1 MSKQQYRTEMG
12 IISDI
17 LQTTMDHGT
26 QGIIISSIARVSNL
40 SYNTAAEK
48 CQKLVGFGLMGS
60 KKYKRGQIFTI
71 TEKGILFFR
80 ELQRFEEYIQA
91 LKIRI

>member
-1 MSKQQYRTEMG
+1 MSKQQYRAEMG

-17 LQTTMDHGT
+17 LQTTMDHGA
-26 QGIIISSIARVSNL
+26 QGTIISSIARVSNL
-40 SYNTAAEK
+40 SHYTAVEK
-48 CQKLVGFGLMGS
+48 CQKLVGFGLMES
-60 KKYKRGQIFTI
+60 RKYKRGQIFTI
-71 TEKGILFFR
+71 TEKGIQFFR

>member
-12 IISDI
+12 VISDI
-17 LQTTMDHGT
+17 LQTTMEHGT
-26 QGIIISSIARVSNL
+26 QGTVISSVARVSNL
-40 SYNTAAEK
+40 SHYTAMEK
-48 CQKLVGFGLMGS
+48 CQKLISFGLMES
-60 KKYKRGQIFTI
+60 RKYKRGQIFTI